1 MDPWNP
7 SQYERF
13 RAERRQP
20 FDDLLALVER
30 RPGMRVVD
38 LGCGTGDAT
47 RDLHRAL
54 QASATVGMDRSA
66 RMLERARV
74 VAGEEPG
81 LTFVRQDIGTW
92 PAGASFD
99 LVFSN
104 AALQWL
110 PDHPALLARLTRAVA
125 SGGQFASQVPTG
137 ARAVRQAALA
147 VATSEPFRSALG
159 GWTRKDPVLTA
170 EEYATLLHRLGY
182 RRQHVRLQ
190 IYPHVLAGREDVIEW
205 VKGTLLTAYE
215 ERMPAELYGQFLAAY
230 RARLFDEL
238 EDARPF
244 FYPFARI
251 LAWASF
257 S

>member
-7 SQYERF
+7 AQYERF

-30 RPGMRVVD
+30 RAGMRTVD
-38 LGCGTGDAT
+38 LGCGTGDLT

-54 QASATVGMDRSA
+54 QAASTLGVDRSP
-66 RMLERARV
+66 RMLERAT
-74 VAGEEPG
+74 GLDEPG
-81 LTFVRQDIGTW
+81 LTFVRQDIASL
-92 PAGASFD
+92 PAEARFD

-125 SGGQFASQVPTG
+125 EGGQLAFQVPASG
-137 ARAVRQAALA
+137 LAARQIAAD
-147 VATSEPFRSALG
+147 VALTEPFRSALG
-159 GWTRKDPVLTA
+159 GWTRDVITALQPV
-170 EEYATLLHRLGY
+170 EYAALLYQLGY

-190 IYPHVLAGREDVIEW
+190 IYPHVLADREQVFEW
-205 VKGTLLTAYE
+205 MKGTLLTAYE
-215 ERMPAELYGQFLAAY
+215 ERLPADLRTAFLEAF
-230 RARLFDEL
+230 RARLLDTL

-244 FYPFARI
+244 FYAFPRI
-251 LAWASF
+251 LCWGARGE
-257 S
+257 

>member
-30 RPGMRVVD
+30 RPLLRVVD
-38 LGCGTGDAT
+38 LGCGTGEAT

-54 QASATVGMDRSA
+54 QAASTLGLDRSA
-66 RMLERARV
+66 RMLQRAR
-74 VAGEEPG
+74 AFEEPG
-81 LTFVRQDIGTW
+81 LTFVEQDIGAL
-92 PAGASFD
+92 PADARFD
-99 LVFSN
+99 LIFSN

-110 PDHPALLARLTRAVA
+110 PDHPALIARLTHAVA
-125 SGGQFASQVPTG
+125 ENGQLAFQVPASG
-137 ARAVRQAALA
+137 HPARRVAAD
-147 VATSEPFRSALG
+147 VAATEPFRSALG
-159 GWTRKDPVLTA
+159 GWTRQDPVLA
-170 EEYATLLHRLGY
+170 PEEYARLLHRLGY

-190 IYPHVLAGREDVIEW
+190 IYPHILPDRDAVLEW

-215 ERMPAELYGQFLAAY
+215 ERLAADLYPAFLDAY
-230 RARLFDEL
+230 RARLLDEL

-251 LAWASF
+251 LCWAGR
-257 S
+257 